1 MAKRDQRHAGEGQ
14 SDTGRRHKPA
24 VLAKQTHPETFYG
37 SQETNPEYLGGG
49 QVTFVTQGVGGSIGR
64 AAAAV
69 GSPRQGTF
77 AVPSQWSRIEGG
89 KAFLTLSFRGEFLW
103 HFL

>member
-1 MAKRDQRHAGEGQ
+1 MGARKRILSTSEGDRLL
-14 SDTGRRHKPA
+14 SSPRVWVAR
-24 VLAKQTHPETFYG
+24 LAELPLPG
-37 SQETNPEYLGGG
+37 
-49 QVTFVTQGVGGSIGR
+49 
-64 AAAAV
+64 
-69 GSPRQGTF
+69 GSPRQRTF